1 VCSSWRLIRRIGPMM
16 VTDPCQFTRRKQLA
30 GRPWCVLLLVAT
42 LSAAWMSAQADGAAS
57 AAAAPGMRPVPP
69 VGVVDARHAGAAAQL
84 YFSRSVP
91 MRRLSYFRLSDPTAT
106 AAQCCL
112 SPKGRPVSDPG
123 VPSLAA
129 GAQQATVRMAAVLSQ
144 GMEVGFIGLAFD
156 GAGAVAQ
163 RLSVHQVRVEWAR
176 KKLALD
182 VFHCVSSEGMH
193 VRVAESSTGGEL
205 AHYYVPLGADVDADC
220 TPDLMPGR

>member
-1 VCSSWRLIRRIGPMM
+1 
-16 VTDPCQFTRRKQLA
+16 
-30 GRPWCVLLLVAT
+30 VLLLVAT
-42 LSAAWMSAQADGAAS
+42 LSAAWVPVRADGAAG
-57 AAAAPGMRPVPP
+57 AAAARGTRPVPL
-69 VGVVDARHAGAAAQL
+69 VGVVDARHAGTAAQL

-91 MRRLSYFRLSDPTAT
+91 MRRWSYFRLSDLSAT

-112 SPKGRPVSDPG
+112 SPKGRPASDPG

-129 GAQQATVRMAAVLSQ
+129 GAQRATVRMAALLSHDA
-144 GMEVGFIGLAFD
+144 EAGFIGLVFD
-156 GAGAVAQ
+156 GTGAAAR
-163 RLSVHQVRVEWAR
+163 RLSPHQVRVEWAR
-176 KKLALD
+176 EKLVLD

-193 VRVAESSTGGEL
+193 VRVAEGGTGSEL